1 MNWNELKFRYTK
13 TNAIICSYYTD
24 GQWSPLQVV
33 QDDKISINALSASL
47 QYGIQAFEG
56 LKAYRGA
63 DEKVRLFRPWEN
75 SARLRRSADFL
86 GIASPPESM
95 FIEACKM
102 AVRENIQFLPPYD
115 SGATLYLR
123 PFVIG
128 IGGQIDLVSPNE
140 VVFIVAAIPVSSFAG
155 SVEYSSKALIARDH
169 DRTAPMGTGSYK
181 IGGNYAASIVAGVKA
196 KQQGYASVLYL
207 DSGSRRYIDEFSS
220 SNFFGIKGSEYIT
233 PESSNILPS
242 ITNDSLMK
250 IASKSGLTVTK
261 RVVGVEE
268 LDSFDE
274 IGACGTAVVILRMAQ
289 IDDPLTGIVYSQVN
303 KPVRGGGVH
312 YTCQMLYDKLTGIQ
326 FGRVE
331 DPDNWCT
338 LVPVN

>member
-1 MNWNELKFRYTK
+1 MNWNELKFKYTK

-33 QDDKISINALSASL
+33 RDDKISINALSASL

-102 AVRENIQFLPPYD
+102 AVRENIQFLPPYE

-155 SVEYSSKALIARDH
+155 SIEYNSKALIARDH
-169 DRTAPMGTGSYK
+169 DRTAPMGTGAYK

-261 RVVGVEE
+261 RAVGLEE

-289 IDDPLTGIVYSQVN
+289 IDDPLNGIVYSQKKN
-303 KPVRGGGVH
+303 KNTANH
-312 YTCQMLYDKLTGIQ
+312 NNSTCQLLYNKLIGIQ
-326 FGRVE
+326 FGTEE
-331 DPDNWCT
+331 DTNNWCLT
-338 LVPVN
+338 VPIN